1 MAQPSVT
8 SEIAAA
14 VIPAVR
20 ATEASHAKKQSYG
33 QILKSTALVGG
44 SSVLTIVFGIVRT
57 KAMALCLG
65 PAGVGVMGLYS
76 SIADLA
82 YNLAGIGI
90 QSSGVRQIAEAVGSG
105 DQERIARTAAVLKRV
120 SILLAVSGAGLLLL
134 LARPVSRFTFG
145 SYQGTAG
152 VALLSVAVF
161 FRLLSG
167 GQAALIQGM
176 RRIRDLAT
184 MSVLGAVFGT
194 AVTIPLV
201 FFFRERGV
209 VPSLVAVAGTSLLLS
224 WSFAR
229 KSQLP
234 SPPIAAAHLVA
245 DAAAL
250 LKLGLAF
257 MSSGFLTM
265 GAAYAVRIIVLRD
278 SGFEA
283 AGLYQSAWT
292 IGGLY
297 VGVIMQAMGT
307 DFYPRLTAV
316 NSDDAECNRLVNEQA
331 RVGLLLGGPGVIA
344 TLTLAPLVIAV
355 FYSARFAPAVDL
367 LRWICLGMM
376 LRVLAWPMGYVVV
389 AKGAPLTFFW
399 TEVAATAVH
408 VGLAWLLVTR
418 LGLNGSGAAFFGLY
432 VWHGLVI
439 YVVVRRLSGFR
450 WSPENLRLGGTFLV
464 LIALVFCSFYL
475 LPPWVATLGGLVCTL
490 GTGMYS
496 IRAIATLVPAESMPR
511 PIASW
516 LLKLR
521 PARAV
526 TPTDWRAM

>member
-1 MAQPSVT
+1 MAQASVT
-8 SEIAAA
+8 SEIAGVAMPAMRAA
-14 VIPAVR
+14 K
-20 ATEASHAKKQSYG
+20 ASQNKKQSYG

-44 SSVLTIVFGIVRT
+44 SSVVTIAFGIVRT
-57 KAMALCLG
+57 KAIALCLG

-82 YNLAGIGI
+82 YNLAGMGI

-105 DQERIARTAAVLKRV
+105 DQERIARTVVVLRRV
-120 SILLAVSGAGLLLL
+120 STVLAVCGAGLLLL
-134 LARPVSRFTFG
+134 LASPVSLVTFG
-145 SYQGTAG
+145 GYQQTAG
-152 VALLSVAVF
+152 VALLSMAVC

-184 MSVLGAVFGT
+184 MSVLGAVLGT

-201 FFFRERGV
+201 YFFRERGV

-224 WSFAR
+224 WWYAR
-229 KSQLP
+229 KSRVSAP
-234 SPPIAAAHLVA
+234 SIALANLAAE
-245 DAAAL
+245 AAAL

-257 MSSGFLTM
+257 MASGLLTM
-265 GAAYAVRIIVLRD
+265 GAAYVVRIIVLRNG
-278 SGFEA
+278 GFEA

-297 VGVIMQAMGT
+297 VGVILQAMGT

-316 NSDDAECNRLVNEQA
+316 NSDDTECNRLVNEQA

-355 FYSARFAPAVDL
+355 FYSARFAPAADL

-376 LRVLAWPMGYVVV
+376 LRVVAWPMGYIVV
-389 AKGAPLTFFW
+389 AKGAPLTFVW
-399 TEVAATAVH
+399 TEVAATTVH

-432 VWHGLVI
+432 VWHGLLI
-439 YVVVRRLSGFR
+439 YLVVRRLSGFR
-450 WSPENLRLGGTFLV
+450 WSPENLRLGGTFL
-464 LIALVFCSFYL
+464 LLMGLVFSSCYL
-475 LPPWVATLGGLVCTL
+475 LPRWLATVGGLAGAV
-490 GTGMYS
+490 GTGVYS
-496 IRAIATLVPAESMPR
+496 IRALATLIPAESMPR
-511 PIASW
+511 PVASW
-516 LLKLR
+516 MLRLGLSRGHADTLK
-521 PARAV
+521 AQ
-526 TPTDWRAM
+526 

>member
-1 MAQPSVT
+1 MAQPSMT
-8 SEIAAA
+8 AEIASVA
-14 VIPAVR
+14 IPAVR
-20 ATEASHAKKQSYG
+20 VTEASRPATHSYG

-44 SSVLTIVFGIVRT
+44 SSAVTVVVGIVRT

-65 PAGVGVMGLYS
+65 PAGVGVMGLYG

-82 YNLAGIGI
+82 YNLAGMGI

-105 DQERIARTAAVLKRV
+105 NQERIAHTAAVLKRV
-120 SILLAVSGAGLLLL
+120 SILLAVFGAGCLLL
-134 LARPVSRFTFG
+134 LARPVSHFTFG

-184 MSVLGAVFGT
+184 MTVLGAVFGT

-234 SPPIAAAHLVA
+234 APPIAAWDLAA

-265 GAAYAVRIIVLRD
+265 GAAYAVRIIVLRN

-297 VGVIMQAMGT
+297 VGVIVQAMGT

-316 NSDDAECNRLVNEQA
+316 NSDDSECNRLVNEQA
-331 RVGLLLGGPGVIA
+331 RIGLLLGGPGVIA
-344 TLTLAPLVIAV
+344 TLTLAPVVIAV
-355 FYSARFAPAVDL
+355 FYSASFAPAVVL

-376 LRVLAWPMGYVVV
+376 LRVLAWPMGYIVV

-418 LGLNGSGAAFFGLY
+418 LGLNGAGAAFFGLY
-432 VWHGLVI
+432 VWHALLI

-450 WSPENLRLGGTFLV
+450 WSGENLRLGGTFLM
-464 LIALVFCSFYL
+464 LIGLVFCSFYI
-475 LPPWVATLGGLVCTL
+475 LPPWVATLCGLACAI
-490 GTGMYS
+490 GAGMYA
-496 IRAIATLVPAESMPR
+496 IRAIAALVPVESMPR
-511 PIASW
+511 PMASC
-516 LLKLR
+516 LVKLR
-521 PARAV
+521 LARED
-526 TPTDWRAM
+526 TPTQWRAM